1 MKFSVLMSVYIKEKP
16 VYLDECLAS
25 LGAQSLLPSEIVIVQ
40 DGDITDELKN
50 VIYKYSEILP
60 IKCVKLV
67 ENRGLAEAL
76 NEGLRHCSNE
86 LVARMDTD
94 DVSLPHR
101 FERQIAFMLA
111 HPDVDVS
118 SAWVEERDERMDT
131 ILFVKKLPSAHADI
145 VKFSKKRNPI
155 SHPVSVFRKT
165 AVMSVGAYPKI
176 FPEDYALWSLM
187 LVKGHRFGNI
197 PETLLYMRTGADFM
211 GRRGLN
217 FFKGELGLLSYQ
229 RSIGFLNHHEFFVN
243 FLIRAVIRLPPAK
256 VRAIFYKFA
265 R

>member
-25 LGAQSLLPSEIVIVQ
+25 LGGQSLLPSEIIIVQ
-40 DGDITDELKN
+40 DGEITDALQS
-50 VIYKYSEILP
+50 VISKYFGILP
-60 IKCVKLV
+60 IKSVRLK

-76 NEGLRHCSNE
+76 NEGLKHCSNE

-101 FERQIAFMLA
+101 FERQIAFMMA
-111 HPDVDVS
+111 HPGVDVS
-118 SAWVEERDERMDT
+118 SAWVDERDEDMDAS
-131 ILFVKKLPSAHADI
+131 LFIKKLPSAHADI
-145 VKFSKKRNPI
+145 VKFSKRRNPI
-155 SHPVSVFRKT
+155 SHPVSVFRKS

-187 LVKGHRFGNI
+187 LVKGHRFENI
-197 PETLLYMRTGADFM
+197 PETLLYMRTGAGFM
-211 GRRGLN
+211 DRRGLN
-217 FFKGELGLLSYQ
+217 FFKGELGLLNFQ
-229 RSIGFLNHHEFFVN
+229 RSIGFLNFYEFFINV
-243 FLIRAVIRLPPAK
+243 FIRAAIRLPPA
-256 VRAIFYKFA
+256 RIRTLFYKFA